1 MASGGAAGFLEEW
14 KAKREK
20 MRAKSLYESGVG
32 TGGAPGHPA
41 RNGTDGSVETS
52 VTTGDRGSTNRGATG
67 RQGERKIMD
76 KMTGW
81 EDETRAQGPTSGSSR
96 DVEPRVCTTGASTSP
111 QTSSPSPV
119 SRERKTMGASA
130 RKAKGKMEKRKM
142 REKRRSTGVVN
153 LSAQE
158 SPDEDEEEPEGE
170 KVTSNDQ
177 LTERDLTKC
186 NTAHNEV
193 GTRSLVGSRSKGVLV
208 SGMDESVRGDPGR
221 QVSSGE
227 RASSPSHCKVGNE
240 ALEKRLEDLEKELL
254 HERKEREHLCQ
265 QLAECEQNARKLRTD
280 ITLLNRELDDLEDDN
295 EQLREENK
303 TLLRVVGQLTQ

>member
-158 SPDEDEEEPEGE
+158 
-170 KVTSNDQ
+170 
-177 LTERDLTKC
+177 
-186 NTAHNEV
+186 V
-193 GTRSLVGSRSKGVLV
+193 GTRSLVGSRSKGSVLV

>member
-32 TGGAPGHPA
+32 TGGAPGQPA
-41 RNGTDGSVETS
+41 RNGTDGGAETS
-52 VTTGDRGSTNRGATG
+52 VTAGDRGSTNRGATG
-67 RQGERKIMD
+67 RPGERKA
-76 KMTGW
+76 
-81 EDETRAQGPTSGSSR
+81 EDESRGQAPICGSSR

-111 QTSSPSPV
+111 QTSSPSPG

-158 SPDEDEEEPEGE
+158 SPDEDEQEPEGE
-170 KVTSNDQ
+170 TVTSKDQ
-177 LTERDLTKC
+177 PTERDLTKY
-186 NTAHNEV
+186 NTARNEV
-193 GTRSLVGSRSKGVLV
+193 GTRSLVGCRSKGAFV
-208 SGMDESVRGDPGR
+208 SGMDESVREASGR

-227 RASSPSHCKVGNE
+227 RANSPSHRKLGNE
-240 ALEKRLEDLEKELL
+240 ALEKRLEDLEKELF
-254 HERKEREHLCQ
+254 HERKEREYLGQ
-265 QLAECEQNARKLRTD
+265 QLTECEQNARKLRTD
-280 ITLLNRELDDLEDDN
+280 ITLLNRELDDLEDEN

>member
-158 SPDEDEEEPEGE
+158 
-170 KVTSNDQ
+170 
-177 LTERDLTKC
+177 
-186 NTAHNEV
+186 V